1 MGDGESH
8 RAVNGAGDG
17 WAMWCPCVSGQERRD
32 TVALISA
39 GGRSLPGG

>member
-8 RAVNGAGDG
+8 RAVNGAGNG
-17 WAMWCPCVSGQERRD
+17 WAMWCPSVLGQETRD